1 MSGTLPTMDFAA
13 SANNSTSTNGIGRAM
28 NKVHTRPK
36 VKLDFDNPTMDNND
50 HRIQSEISKASYK
63 STLLRASSKKNNG
76 GFLEEE
82 FTLLDG
88 EAVTE
93 VMEGVPSDESDY
105 NKALVGGL
113 WLIFGIYLILRQW
126 SLEFSTS
133 QSGIESQVVWIRL
146 PGLTEVCVDLRKP
159 LVSKVQ
165 INGHLHRVEYEYLPN
180 ICFHCALGVSEGEI
194 FTVFNSEINESEAVV
209 TKERSKDVIETKG
222 KQAKLRAKGKKVVMG
237 SGPKSTLKVLKS
249 NNGSLG
255 INLNIRRGAFDGGS
269 RLAQVGATD
278 KGKAI
283 VMGKVEISTNLHKK
297 KHAKICILEKF
308 NNGR

>member
-93 VMEGVPSDESDY
+93 VMEGVPSITFS
-105 NKALVGGL
+105 NRV
-113 WLIFGIYLILRQW
+113 YLILRPW

-146 PGLTEVCVDLRKP
+146 PGLTEGYYSDCLLRVIGQMVGPVVKLDVYMDCVAGDDL
-159 LVSKVQ
+159 
-165 INGHLHRVEYEYLPN
+165 H
-180 ICFHCALGVSEGEI
+180 
-194 FTVFNSEINESEAVV
+194 
-209 TKERSKDVIETKG
+209 D
-222 KQAKLRAKGKKVVMG
+222 
-237 SGPKSTLKVLKS
+237 
-249 NNGSLG
+249 
-255 INLNIRRGAFDGGS
+255 
-269 RLAQVGATD
+269 
-278 KGKAI
+278 
-283 VMGKVEISTNLHKK
+283 
-297 KHAKICILEKF
+297 
-308 NNGR
+308 